1 MNDSVQK
8 NETNTALET
17 QGLPTV
23 MPAVNLYEREHEVVI
38 VADMPGVSE
47 KNVDLTVEKHVL
59 TISGKAEWMEPAGYE
74 LRYREFAPVEYRRVF
89 SLTSDLDA
97 EHITAAI
104 KNGVLT
110 VTLPKSEKAKPRKIA
125 VSSAS

>member
-1 MNDSVQK
+1 MNEMIKKEPGAVEQQ
-8 NETNTALET
+8 AV
-17 QGLPTV
+17 PTV

-38 VADMPGVSE
+38 LADMPGVSE

-59 TISGKAEWMEPAGYE
+59 TISGKAEWTEPAGYE
-74 LRYREFAPVEYRRVF
+74 LRYREFAPVEFRRVF

-97 EHITAAI
+97 ENIKAAM
-104 KNGVLT
+104 KNGVLS

-125 VSSAS
+125 VTSAG

>member
-1 MNDSVQK
+1 MNDITKKENAAAEPRPLPSVI
-8 NETNTALET
+8 
-17 QGLPTV
+17 
-23 MPAVNLYEREHEVVI
+23 PAVNLYEREHEVVI

-59 TISGKAEWMEPAGYE
+59 TISGKAEWTEPAGYE
-74 LRYREFAPVEYRRVF
+74 LRYREFAPVEFRRVF

-97 EHITAAI
+97 DNIKAGI

-125 VSSAS
+125 VASAS

>member
-1 MNDSVQK
+1 MNDIATQTSQQ
-8 NETNTALET
+8 TA
-17 QGLPTV
+17 QADLPV
-23 MPAVNLYEREHEVVI
+23 VLPAVNLYERDHEVVI

-47 KNVDLTVEKHVL
+47 KNVDLTVEQQTL
-59 TISGKAEWMEPAGYE
+59 TISGKVEATEPAGYE

-97 EHITAAI
+97 DSIKAVM

-110 VTLPKSEKAKPRKIA
+110 VTLAKSEKARPRKIA
-125 VSSAS
+125 VTTAT

>member
-1 MNDSVQK
+1 MNTITKTGQAVTEQR
-8 NETNTALET
+8 E
-17 QGLPTV
+17 LPAV

-47 KNVDLTVEKHVL
+47 KNIDITIEKHVL
-59 TISGKAEWMEPAGYE
+59 TISGKADWTEPAGYD
-74 LRYREFAPVEYRRVF
+74 LRYREFAPAEFRRVF

-97 EHITAAI
+97 DHIKAVM

-110 VTLPKSEKAKPRKIA
+110 LTLPKSEKAKPRKIA
-125 VSSAS
+125 VTSA